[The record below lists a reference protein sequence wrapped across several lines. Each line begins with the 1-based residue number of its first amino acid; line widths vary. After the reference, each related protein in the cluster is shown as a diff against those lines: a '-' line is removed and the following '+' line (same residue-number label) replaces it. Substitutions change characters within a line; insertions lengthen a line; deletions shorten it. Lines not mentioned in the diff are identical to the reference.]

1 MMGALEE
8 YVSNQQACIISPFIV
23 GGAMSPVSVAGTLVQ
38 VLAKFYQELLILNY

>member
-23 GGAMSPVSVAGTLVQ
+23 GGAMSPVSVAGTDSSSC
-38 VLAKFYQELLILNY
+38 KFYLELLILNY